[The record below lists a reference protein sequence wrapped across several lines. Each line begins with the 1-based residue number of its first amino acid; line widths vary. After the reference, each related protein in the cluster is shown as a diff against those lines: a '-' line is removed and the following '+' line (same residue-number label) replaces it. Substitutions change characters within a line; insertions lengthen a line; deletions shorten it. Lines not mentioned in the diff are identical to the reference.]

1 MLKWIHSVKA
11 LYVFPLR
18 NHQYILWRRS
28 CLCYRQQL
36 ITREKYTILPQML
49 QNKHF
54 HRSSVN
60 SAAPII
66 APLLVKLTTPLSRVV
81 FLLLG
86 RRFRKWWKSLPHEK
100 KHKYVNTLIKNR
112 NRAMVTLGMI
122 LGVSFSYYV
131 YHLENT
137 PVTGRKR
144 FMILNNEQLEKVA
157 DVQWRNIS
165 RDLSEFRLPIDHP
178 AHMRVYRVA
187 TRILNANISKEV
199 KELKWEIN
207 VINNDEVNAFVLA
220 NGQIY
225 VFTGMLAIAAN
236 DGELAGVLGH
246 EMAHAILGHSA
257 EHLSHAGFVNLYS
270 TAILATIWA
279 ILPSDVLA
287 FAASWIQSSIEDLII
302 TLPYSRKLE
311 KEADEVG
318 LKLAARACFD
328 VREVPKFWER
338 MHSIDKH
345 SIVQKNDWLST
356 HPSHENR
363 VGWLTEWLPD
373 ALMLRQNLNC
383 PELREFQNTT
393 KKAFL
398 LK

>member
-18 NHQYILWRRS
+18 SHQYILWRRS

-112 NRAMVTLGMI
+112 NRAMGTLGMI

-137 PVTGRKR
+137 PFTGRKR

-165 RDLSEFRLPIDHP
+165 RDLSEFRLPVDHP

-187 TRILNANISKEV
+187 TQILNANISKEV
-199 KELKWEIN
+199 KELKWGIN

-257 EHLSHAGFVNLYS
+257 DHLSHAGFVNLCS

-287 FAASWIQSSIEDLII
+287 FAASLIQSSIEDLII

-373 ALMLRQNLNC
+373 ALH
-383 PELREFQNTT
+383 
-393 KKAFL
+393 
-398 LK
+398 

>member
-1 MLKWIHSVKA
+1 M
-11 LYVFPLR
+11 
-18 NHQYILWRRS
+18 
-28 CLCYRQQL
+28 
-36 ITREKYTILPQML
+36 
-49 QNKHF
+49 
-54 HRSSVN
+54 
-60 SAAPII
+60 
-66 APLLVKLTTPLSRVV
+66 
-81 FLLLG
+81 
-86 RRFRKWWKSLPHEK
+86 
-100 KHKYVNTLIKNR
+100 
-112 NRAMVTLGMI
+112 
-122 LGVSFSYYV
+122 

-165 RDLSEFRLPIDHP
+165 RDLSEFRLPVDHP

-187 TRILNANISKEV
+187 TQILNANISKEV

-373 ALMLRQNLNC
+373 ALMLRQNLKC
-383 PELREFQNTT
+383 PELREFQNTA